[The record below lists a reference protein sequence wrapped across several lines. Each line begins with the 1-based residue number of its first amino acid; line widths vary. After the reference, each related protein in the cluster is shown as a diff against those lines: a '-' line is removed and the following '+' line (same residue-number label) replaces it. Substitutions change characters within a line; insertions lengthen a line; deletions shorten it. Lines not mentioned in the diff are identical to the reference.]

1 MQGFTS
7 ILLPRR
13 FVPLLL
19 IMVISNLAPGDP
31 EDDWKLTQEK
41 NGVSIY
47 YRPSR
52 KDPKLREMKV
62 NVTVSGDRED
72 VINHLREENLIKKW
86 MQGLEFQQVSI
97 VDSTSWIAMQGFE
110 FPWPI
115 SNKVNRMEYRR
126 QEAGTTTYIFL
137 KSLPMVKSLPKGYE
151 EMDPT
156 EGQWEI
162 HKLNS
167 RQLVVIYKVRALV
180 ESPYRRWVQDP
191 IIQKSFI
198 TSFDKLRSSIQSLAN
213 N

>member
-1 MQGFTS
+1 
-7 ILLPRR
+7 
-13 FVPLLL
+13 
-19 IMVISNLAPGDP
+19 
-31 EDDWKLTQEK
+31 
-41 NGVSIY
+41 
-47 YRPSR
+47 
-52 KDPKLREMKV
+52 
-62 NVTVSGDRED
+62 
-72 VINHLREENLIKKW
+72 

-180 ESPYRRWVQDP
+180 ESPYPRWVQDP